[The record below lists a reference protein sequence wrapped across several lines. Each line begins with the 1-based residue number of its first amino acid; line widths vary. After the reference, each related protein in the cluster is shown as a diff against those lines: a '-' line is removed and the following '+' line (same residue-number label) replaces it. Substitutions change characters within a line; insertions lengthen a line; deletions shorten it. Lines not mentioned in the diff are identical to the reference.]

1 MVLKYEIKTSKR
13 FRHAELSLPRIF
25 LGVSASPEGNSTK
38 LEKTTNSKN

>member
-13 FRHAELSLPRIF
+13 FRHAEL
-25 LGVSASPEGNSTK
+25 VSASPEGNSTK